1 MFRGY
6 LKCYL
11 VHINEVRRLA
21 RFLLYCV
28 VEMIMNNFR
37 VLFSLI
43 IIFFI
48 FFLLVTVNNDDFEN
62 PYVTKV
68 HVNIFSICL
77 IFLVLF
83 PDFFSFVFFLGG
95 IILYF
100 FCNSIVAQLYSI
112 SIVILGTMNFIF
124 AHRFFYLS
132 TGYHYYCPNC
142 KQYLGANIRQCPLCG
157 TTKIH
162 KVIYN
167 RLFYFIYIL
176 KRKIYY
182 VSY

>member
-1 MFRGY
+1 M
-6 LKCYL
+6 K
-11 VHINEVRRLA
+11 
-21 RFLLYCV
+21 
-28 VEMIMNNFR
+28 NFR

-43 IIFFI
+43 VIFFI
-48 FFLLVTVNNDDFEN
+48 FYLVVKVNNNSFVN
-62 PYVTKV
+62 PYVTKS
-68 HVNIFSICL
+68 HLNIFAICL

-83 PDFFSFVFFLGG
+83 PDFFSFIFVLGG

-100 FCNSIVAQLYSI
+100 FCSSIVCQLYSI
-112 SIVILGTMNFIF
+112 SIAVFGTMSFIF

-142 KQYLGANIRQCPLCG
+142 KQYLGDHISQCPLCG
-157 TTKIH
+157 STRIH

-167 RLFYFIYIL
+167 KLFYFIYIL